1 VPGSAGNVIGG
12 RYRLTEKV
20 GEGGMGR
27 VWRARD
33 ELLDR
38 VVAVKEVLLPWQA
51 AAEEHALL
59 VARAMREARAA
70 ARLNHP
76 GVITI
81 HDVIEHDGTPWIV
94 MEFITGRSLAAEINA
109 ATRLSWQRTA
119 EIGEQIASALA
130 VAHENRIVHRDLKP
144 DNVLLQGQRVIVTD
158 FGIARIMDATTQLTM
173 QGSIVGT
180 PQYMAPEQLR
190 EGSSSTAV
198 DMWALGCTLY
208 CAVEGKPPYD
218 APSVAAVIAAVVERR
233 HRPPAHAGQLGDL
246 LERLLARD
254 PAQRPDARAAARELA
269 SLRSA
274 GSAAG
279 GAAAVGPAGAVSPS
293 AGGSGT
299 AAPPTQPV
307 SGLAQPGPGA
317 AQLGPTQSVLG
328 QPGSGQPAPG
338 PGRPVGQPQK
348 RRLLLAGVAAA
359 TALVVVLGVVFYL
372 ATDRTP
378 SGKNGASGGGPS
390 SAHTSAA
397 AKASPA
403 CATGSIKLYGSSA
416 FQEIAQGAATAYMNT
431 CPHSAIAINPDI
443 TGADSAFGVG
453 KVQEAVKSGSASAG
467 STIAMY
473 DGSTSSAKGLE
484 IHPIGVLIYS
494 VIAHT
499 DLFRGSKITQGQ
511 LVNIF
516 VEHSDP
522 GLVAVGRLDGSG
534 SRLTFFNKVLH
545 ANPGPPDPHTCPT
558 ATGHPS
564 SLKSCTADGTSAV
577 IKFVN
582 GTPNAIGYA
591 EVLGSLQG
599 DPHVSKLWIDNVQPT
614 KLNVLNGSY
623 KYWTIENLYTGA
635 RLTPLAKDFID
646 YLPSYIESAQ
656 PGDFITCSDA
666 AGLVGPDC
674 RG

>member
-38 VVAVKEVLLPWQA
+38 VVAVKEVLLPRQA
-51 AAEEHALL
+51 IAEERALL

-70 ARLNHP
+70 ARLSHP

-94 MEFITGRSLAAEINA
+94 MEFITGRSLGAEIKA
-109 ATRLSWQRTA
+109 ATRLSWQRAA

-158 FGIARIMDATTQLTM
+158 FGIARIMDATTQLTT
-173 QGSIVGT
+173 QGSVVGT

-190 EGSSSTAV
+190 EGSSDAAV

-218 APSVAAVIAAVVERR
+218 APNVAAVIAAVVERR

-279 GAAAVGPAGAVSPS
+279 GVAAVGSAGAVSPS

-299 AAPPTQPV
+299 AAPPAQTV
-307 SGLAQPGPGA
+307 SGPAQPGPGA
-317 AQLGPTQSVLG
+317 AQPGP
-328 QPGSGQPAPG
+328 GQPAPG
-338 PGRPVGQPQK
+338 PGQPVSQPQK
-348 RRLLLAGVAAA
+348 RRLLLAGGAAA
-359 TALVVVLGVVFYL
+359 AALVVSLGVVLYL

-378 SGKNGASGGGPS
+378 SGKNNEASGGGPS
-390 SAHTSAA
+390 PTGHSSARIAA
-397 AKASPA
+397 AANASPA
-403 CATGSIKLYGSSA
+403 CATGSIQLYGSSA

-431 CPHSAIAINPDI
+431 CPHSAIAINPNV
-443 TGADSAFGVG
+443 TGEDSAFGVT
-453 KVQEAVKSGSASAG
+453 KVQAVVKPGSASAG

-473 DGSTSSAKGLE
+473 DGPTSLAKGLE
-484 IHPIGVLIYS
+484 THPMGVLLYS
-494 VIAHT
+494 VVAHT
-499 DLFRGSKITQGQ
+499 GLFPGSKIIQGQ

-516 VEHSDP
+516 VKHDDP
-522 GLVAVGRLDGSG
+522 SLVVVGRRDGSG
-534 SRLTFFNKVLH
+534 SRLTFIGKVLH
-545 ANPGPPDPHTCPT
+545 TNPGPAVPHTCPT
-558 ATGHPS
+558 ATEHPS
-564 SLKSCTADGTSAV
+564 SLKSCTADDTSAV
-577 IKFVN
+577 INFVN

-599 DPHVSKLWIDNVQPT
+599 DPKVTTLWVDNVQPT

-623 KYWTIENLYTGA
+623 KYWTIEDLYTGA

-646 YLPSYIESAQ
+646 YLPRYIKSVP

-666 AGLVGPDC
+666 AGLVGPGC
-674 RG
+674 KG